1 MAYRFILEPYKG
13 VSTRHICPNCH
24 RKSCFARYIDTDE
37 QIRFPDY
44 VGRCNHEHKCGY
56 NYTPKMYFSE
66 NPDARERLNDEYH
79 LVVRPIKA
87 EPAPPSFIEPR
98 MMQLSM
104 NHYEKNYL
112 YQFLKTNIGRSA
124 ASELMQRYNVGSS
137 KHWTG
142 ATVFW
147 QVDISGRI
155 RTGKVMLYDPENGR
169 RIKEPHNYITWVH
182 SLLKMEKFHLRQCL
196 FGEHLLPSDSHR
208 TVALVESEKSALI
221 ASYFLPQ
228 YLWIATG
235 GKNGA
240 FNREAMSVLKNRQVC
255 SFPTSEQPTI
265 GGVKWR

>member
-1 MAYRFILEPYKG
+1 MRYRFILEPYKG
-13 VSTRHICPNCH
+13 VSSRHICPNCH
-24 RKSCFARYIDTDE
+24 RKSCFARYIDTDK

-44 VGRCNHEHKCGY
+44 VGRCNHEQKCGY
-56 NYTPKMYFSE
+56 NYTPKMYFEE
-66 NPDARERLNDEYH
+66 NPEAKERLNDEYH
-79 LVVRPIKA
+79 PVVRPIKV
-87 EPAPPSFIEPR
+87 EPPPPSFIEPR

-104 NHYEKNYL
+104 NHYEKNNL
-112 YQFLKTNIGRSA
+112 YQFLKTYIGRSA

-155 RTGKVMLYDPENGR
+155 RTGKVMLYNPENGR

-182 SLLKMEKFHLRQCL
+182 SLLKKEKFNLKQCL
-196 FGEHLLPSDSHR
+196 FGEHLLPSDSHQ

-235 GKNGA
+235 G
-240 FNREAMSVLKNRQVC
+240 
-255 SFPTSEQPTI
+255 
-265 GGVKWR
+265 